1 MRLLLIDNYDS
12 FTYNLA
18 YMIRATGVDL
28 EVRRND
34 KLDLDIHEFDGLI
47 LSPGPGIPEEA
58 GELMQIIQKAGRSM
72 PVLGVC
78 LGHQAIAE
86 SFGAEL
92 YNLPKVYHGVQGSI
106 YQSVGIHK
114 LFKGVPRMFEA
125 GRYHSWAVRTAS
137 LPSGIQII
145 AVDGQDEIMAIRVSD
160 TDIYGIQFHPE
171 SILTPEGK
179 TILNNFLTICK
190 NKAYEN
196 AIGKAV

>member
-18 YMIRATGVDL
+18 YMLRSTGVDL

-34 KLDLDIHEFDGLI
+34 KLDLEIHQFDGLI

-58 GELMQIIQKAGRSM
+58 GELMQIIQRAGRSM

-86 SFGAEL
+86 CYGGEL
-92 YNLPKVYHGVQGSI
+92 YNLPKVYHGVQGRI

-125 GRYHSWAVRTAS
+125 GRYHSWAVRAVS
-137 LPSGIQII
+137 LPKGIQVI
-145 AVDGQDEIMAIRVSD
+145 AIDDQEEIMAIQVSD

-190 NKAYEN
+190 NKAYAN

>member
-18 YMIRATGVDL
+18 YMLRSTGVEL

-34 KLDLDIHEFDGLI
+34 KLDLDIHQFDGLI

-86 SFGAEL
+86 SYGAEL

-125 GRYHSWAVRTAS
+125 GRYHSWAVRAAS
-137 LPSGIQII
+137 LPAGIQVI
-145 AVDGQDEIMAIRVSD
+145 AVDDQDEVMAIRVSD

-190 NKAYEN
+190 NKAYAN